1 MAIDYGF
8 FDSVNNDRVYNAD
21 QMSNMFK
28 GLISDGIF
36 ENVSNRF
43 IVTSV
48 SGQLKVYVG
57 TGRAFVKDKWIEN
70 SSPVTVTLNSP
81 HPILNRYTAI
91 VLRKDV
97 ANRSVIITTI
107 DGTNATNPFYPSIV
121 RDDNYYDLCLA
132 YVYVKANATEIL
144 QDDIIDTRS
153 NSDICGW
160 VTGIIRQVDTSD
172 LFLQYLAAY
181 QTMMNT
187 MQSWYSQEQ
196 QSYTSWF
203 DSLTQS
209 LVVELDV
216 TRSRAVLRTNS
227 DIDSVT
233 YNISAASSNVD
244 FVYSTGGFDYITSTN
259 VKSMTN
265 IYINGLLVDPH
276 RYRISYSNGIITIN
290 FTNVASDYSGLDE
303 PIGTLD
309 PDTTIVVEY
318 ISRKV
323 AQ

>member
-107 DGTNATNPFYPSIV
+107 DGTNATNPSYPSIV

-144 QDDIIDTRS
+144 QDGIIDTRS

>member
-107 DGTNATNPFYPSIV
+107 DGTNATNPSYPSIV

>member
-70 SSPVTVTLNSP
+70 SSPVTVSLNSP

-107 DGTNATNPFYPSIV
+107 DGTNATNPSYPSIV

-144 QDDIIDTRS
+144 QDDIIDTRT

-196 QSYTSWF
+196 QSYISWF

-276 RYRISYSNGIITIN
+276 RYRISYSNGVITIN

>member
-107 DGTNATNPFYPSIV
+107 DGTNATNPSYPSIV

-309 PDTTIVVEY
+309 PDTTIVIEY

>member
-107 DGTNATNPFYPSIV
+107 DGTNATNPSYPSIV

-144 QDDIIDTRS
+144 QDDIIDTRT

-276 RYRISYSNGIITIN
+276 RYRISYSNSVITIN
-290 FTNVASDYSGLDE
+290 FNNVASDYSGLDE

-318 ISRKV
+318 VSRKV

>member
-107 DGTNATNPFYPSIV
+107 DGTNATNPSYPSIV

-144 QDDIIDTRS
+144 QDDIIDTRT

-276 RYRISYSNGIITIN
+276 RYRISYSNGVLTIN
-290 FTNVASDYSGLDE
+290 FNNVASDYSGLDE